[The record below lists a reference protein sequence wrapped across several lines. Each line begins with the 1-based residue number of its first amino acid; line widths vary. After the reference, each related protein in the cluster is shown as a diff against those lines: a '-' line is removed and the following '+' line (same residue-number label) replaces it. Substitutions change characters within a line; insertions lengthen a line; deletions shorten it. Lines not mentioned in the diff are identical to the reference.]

1 MTRPFEG
8 IKVIDLT
15 HVLAGPFCVYQ
26 LALLGAE
33 AIKIEAPGEGDMM
46 RRIGADRDLGAKGMG
61 TGFLAQASNKRSLTL
76 DLKTAAGQGVLRRL
90 AERSDVLVENY
101 RPGALAALGLGYE
114 DLKALNPRLVYC
126 SLTGFGQTGPKGR
139 HAAYDNVIQAASGLM
154 SMTGTAAASPLKV
167 GAPLIDYG
175 TGTTA
180 AFAIASALFQ
190 RVSTGTGQRIDCAML
205 DTMLTFMSAD
215 VVGHLHGGIDHG
227 PKGNDHPQ
235 WAGYSCYE
243 TKDGLLMLGA
253 FTPGQSRRLWEA
265 LERPDLA
272 ALPDW
277 DAIEVRRDEI
287 AAALADILATR
298 TAREWEEFLCERGL
312 PAARVAT
319 MPEALAGGH
328 VAQGPL
334 LHRFEGLPWARAGV
348 TVTTAGFR
356 YEHGGPRIDSPP
368 PTLGA
373 DTEAILTE
381 LDFGAA
387 EIAQMRRDGVV

>member
-15 HVLAGPFCVYQ
+15 HVLAGPFCAYQ
-26 LALLGAE
+26 LALLGAD
-33 AIKIEAPGEGDMM
+33 AIKIETPGVGDMM
-46 RRIGADRDLGAKGMG
+46 RRIGTDRDLGAGGMG
-61 TGFLAQASNKRSLTL
+61 TGFLAQGSNKRSLTL
-76 DLKTAAGQGVLRRL
+76 DLKTEAGQGVLKRL
-90 AERSDVLVENY
+90 AERSDVLIENY

-114 DLKALNPRLVYC
+114 DLKALNPRLIYC
-126 SLTGFGQTGPKGR
+126 SLTGFGQTGPKGQ
-139 HAAYDNVIQAASGLM
+139 HTAYDNVIQAASGLM
-154 SMTGTAAASPLKV
+154 RMTGTAEASPFKV

-215 VVGHLHGGIDHG
+215 VVGYLHGGIDDG
-227 PKGNDHPQ
+227 PRGNDHPQ

-253 FTPGQSRRLWEA
+253 FTPGQSQRLWQA

-272 ALPDW
+272 ALADW
-277 DAIEVRRDEI
+277 DAIEAQRDEI
-287 AAALADILATR
+287 AAALEAILATR
-298 TAREWEEFLCERGL
+298 TAREWEDFLCEQGL

-319 MPEALAGGH
+319 MPEALAGEH

-334 LHRFEGLPWARAGV
+334 LHRFEGLPWAREGV

-356 YEHGGPRIDSPP
+356 YEHGGPRIDTPP

-373 DTEAILTE
+373 DTDAILAE
-381 LDFGAA
+381 LEFDAT
-387 EIAQMRRDGVV
+387 EIAKLRRDGVV